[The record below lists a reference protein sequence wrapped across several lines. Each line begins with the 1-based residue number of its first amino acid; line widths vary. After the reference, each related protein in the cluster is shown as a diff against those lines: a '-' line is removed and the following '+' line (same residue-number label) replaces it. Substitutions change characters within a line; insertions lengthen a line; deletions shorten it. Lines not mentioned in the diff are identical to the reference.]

1 MNLSK
6 NDLEAHINC
15 KIKLLEKKSLLKETN
30 MINVNQLRIK
40 RDILSK
46 TILNSNKKI
55 RYKFKKDIKKTT
67 DIKEIIFKHDK
78 SI

>member
-6 NDLEAHINC
+6 NDLEAHMNC

-40 RDILSK
+40 RDLLSK
-46 TILNSNKKI
+46 INLNNNKKI
-55 RYKFKKDIKKTT
+55 KYKFQKDITKKTV
-67 DIKEIIFKHDK
+67 IREIIFKHDK